1 MKPLESRAEKTGRSR
16 TTPSSKFGWPDLPT
30 LYWRGHL
37 PASSVVPSP
46 HRFSGP
52 QRGDATVLYSIELHP
67 GPAHDRQRYRG
78 LVVKTTLP
86 YSVIGCWEWASRR
99 IPLHCE
105 RA

>member
-1 MKPLESRAEKTGRSR
+1 MRG
-16 TTPSSKFGWPDLPT
+16 KFGWPDLPRPILARSPT
-30 LYWRGHL
+30 GIFRGPV
-37 PASSVVPSP
+37 PAPL
-46 HRFSGP
+46 SGP

-67 GPAHDRQRYRG
+67 GPANDRQRYRG

-99 IPLHCE
+99 IPQHCE